1 MKLNKS
7 TVDAIPLTEK
17 GQKIYRDAELI
28 GFAVRVT
35 NKSKTY
41 IVERRHEGEL
51 GRVKLEVRH
60 KPPN

>member
-7 TVDAIPLTEK
+7 TVDAIPFTEK

-35 NKSKTY
+35 NTSKTY
-41 IVERRHEGEL
+41 IVERRHE
-51 GRVKLEVRH
+51 
-60 KPPN
+60 